1 MRRMLTHSYD
11 MHTEWKETLAERA
24 EPDGG
29 ASPDGNMVEKQTHQ
43 QAHTFSEKKM
53 FGHSFVPFKDA
64 TTSTAQFMCVW
75 TWLCV
80 CVCVRHGGFHFGC
93 CRDEKGSKVQ
103 KRRLPIGS
111 TPSATVIW
119 HI

>member
-43 QAHTFSEKKM
+43 QAHTFSEK
-53 FGHSFVPFKDA
+53 
-64 TTSTAQFMCVW
+64 
-75 TWLCV
+75 
-80 CVCVRHGGFHFGC
+80 
-93 CRDEKGSKVQ
+93 
-103 KRRLPIGS
+103 
-111 TPSATVIW
+111 
-119 HI
+119 